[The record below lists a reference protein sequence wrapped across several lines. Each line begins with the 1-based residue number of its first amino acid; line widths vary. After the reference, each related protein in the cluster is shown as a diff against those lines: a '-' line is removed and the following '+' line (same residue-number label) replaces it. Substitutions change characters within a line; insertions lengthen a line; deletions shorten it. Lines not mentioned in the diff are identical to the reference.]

1 MNIDKDDI
9 FAVIRPVVKEWTKQR
24 KAEERNRRS
33 RDSRRHIYSGR
44 VNFTKIAA
52 EIFPGAYRHASHDP
66 ESDRNY
72 SVSKRQLFYACRD
85 QFREKAGREIKW
97 NYFSSTLLVQFRNRH
112 PELTEGWEI
121 TADPRG
127 TLIIPNCSHVVEI
140 PCGTLHI
147 SKYLSESARPID
159 PYKID
164 AKLPVEFPSK
174 AAGQRYQALLYIEK
188 EGFGPIIKEAGIAEK
203 FDIAIISNKGQS
215 VVAARRLIDE
225 CCYVGSGCPLLIVH
239 DMDKAGF
246 EIASRLTTVA
256 DWARENDRVTYEF
269 KNKIEVT
276 DLGLTLKDAQKY
288 ALQDERFQFSGHF
301 QDDTYATKEEQDF
314 LKSNRRIELNAFT
327 SPQFVEWL
335 VSKLSK
341 HLKKFVPADGVLED
355 AYRRAI
361 AVASINAKIEEAMEG
376 AIEEARKT
384 KIPMGLR
391 AKLQKADAPWDKALY
406 ELVAERRWARE
417 N

>member
-9 FAVIRPVVKEWTKQR
+9 FAVVKPVVKEWTKQR
-24 KAEERNRRS
+24 KAEERGKRS
-33 RDSRRHIYSGR
+33 RDSRRYIYSKR
-44 VNFTKIAA
+44 VNFTSVAA
-52 EIFPGAYRHASHDP
+52 EILPSAYRHASYDP
-66 ESDRNY
+66 KKDKNY
-72 SVSKRQLFYACRD
+72 SVSKRQMFYACRE
-85 QFREKAGREIKW
+85 QFREKTGREIKW
-97 NYFSSTLLVQFRNRH
+97 EHFSSTLLVQFRNRH

-127 TLIIPNCSHVVEI
+127 TFIIPNCGHEEEI

-147 SKYLSESARPID
+147 NRYLGEIAEPID
-159 PYKID
+159 PFEID
-164 AKLPVEFPSK
+164 AELPVEFPSK
-174 AAGQRYQALLYIEK
+174 RPGQRYQALLYIEK

-269 KNKIEVT
+269 KNEIEVF
-276 DLGLTLKDAQKY
+276 DLGLTLKDALKY
-288 ALQDERFQFSGHF
+288 NLQNERFRFCGHF
-301 QDDTYATKEEQDF
+301 QDDTYATEEEQKF
-314 LKSNRRIELNAFT
+314 LKSGRRIELNAFT

-335 VSKLSK
+335 EFNLSQY
-341 HLKKFVPADGVLED
+341 LKKFVPTDDVLED

-361 AVASINAKIEEAMEG
+361 AVALINAKIEEAREA
-376 AIEEARKT
+376 AIAVALRI
-384 KIPMGLR
+384 KIPKGLR
-391 AKLQKADAPWDKALY
+391 EKLQQADVPWDKALY
-406 ELVAERRWARE
+406 ELAAGDL
-417 N
+417 